1 MSLLTELRRRNVIRM
16 AGLYLVGAWLIVQ
29 VAGTVLP
36 MYEAPAWLARAIVT
50 LLAIGFIPTMIFS
63 WVFELTPEG
72 LKREKHVEPHES
84 IMPETGRMLDRV
96 IMIVLALALGYF
108 AFDKFVLAP
117 RRDAAVLL
125 KNSEEVA
132 EARKQGGAEAL
143 VQAYGDKSIAV
154 LPFTNM
160 STDKDQ
166 EFFADGISEELLNLL
181 AKIPQLRVIAR
192 TSSFSFK
199 GKDVDVATIAKALSV
214 AHVLEGSIRKS
225 GNKLRIT
232 AQLVRAADSSHLWS
246 ETYDRDMADIFA
258 VQDEISAAVV
268 AQLKL
273 KLLGGAPT
281 AKAVNP
287 QAYELFLRARQLVR
301 QRTAAGYTQAMV
313 LLQQAL
319 EIDPAYA
326 AAWTQLGV
334 VYLQQAGV
342 GERSIAEGNRLAREA
357 ANKALALDPD
367 FAPAYANLGW
377 ISMHYDRDLAAAA
390 QQFTRAFAL
399 APDDNDVLRTAAVLA
414 QSLGRIDTAIAM
426 AEAAVA
432 RDPASA
438 VGHVNL
444 GYLYLYAARPDD
456 AIASCR
462 TALRLSPG
470 AIVAHYISGK
480 ALLAKGQPQAA
491 LAEMKLEPAEAGWD
505 QIGLPVV
512 WHALGRKTE
521 SDAALAKLIQ
531 EHEKDSAYNIAYVYA
546 ERGEADRAF
555 EWLAKAVAYQDG
567 GLAQIVVQPEFAKL
581 HDDPRWLPFLRKLG
595 KSPEQLA
602 AIKFDVK
609 LPGAGAAAN
618 SNTPAGMNP

>member
-1 MSLLTELRRRNVIRM
+1 MALIAELRRRNVIRM
-16 AGLYLVGAWLIVQ
+16 AGLYLVGAWLITQ

-50 LLAIGFIPTMIFS
+50 VLAIGFIPTMIFS

-84 IMPETGRMLDRV
+84 IMPETGRMLDRI

-117 RRDAAVLL
+117 RRDAAVLQR
-125 KNSEEVA
+125 NSEEVA
-132 EARKQGGAEAL
+132 AARKQGGADAL

-154 LPFTNM
+154 LPFVNM
-160 STDKDQ
+160 SADKDQ
-166 EFFADGISEELLNLL
+166 EYFSDGISEELLNQL
-181 AKIPQLRVIAR
+181 AKIRELRVIAR
-192 TSSFSFK
+192 TSSFAFK
-199 GKDVDVATIAKALSV
+199 GKQIGVAEIAKALSV
-214 AHVLEGSIRKS
+214 AHVLEGSIRKA
-225 GNKLRIT
+225 GNKIRIT
-232 AQLVRAADSSHLWS
+232 AQLIRAADSSHLWS

-281 AKAVNP
+281 AKAVDP
-287 QAYELFLRARQLVR
+287 QAYELFLQARQLVR
-301 QRTAAGYTQAMV
+301 QRTAGGFTRAIA

-319 EIDPAYA
+319 DIDPGYA
-326 AAWTQLGV
+326 AAWTLLGV
-334 VYLQQAGV
+334 AYTNQAGV
-342 GERSIAEGNRLAREA
+342 GQVSIDEGYRLAREA

-377 ISMHYDRDLAAAA
+377 IAMHNDGDLAAAA
-390 QQFTRAFAL
+390 RHFTRALAL

-414 QSLGRIDTAIAM
+414 HSLGRLDTAIAIG
-426 AEAAVA
+426 EAVVV
-432 RDPASA
+432 RDPANA
-438 VGHVNL
+438 LGHVNM
-444 GYLYLYAARPDD
+444 GSFYLYAARWDD

-470 AIVAHYISGK
+470 VVVAHYLIGM

-491 LAEMKLEPAEAGWD
+491 LAEMNLEPAEAGWD
-505 QIGLPVV
+505 QIGMPKV

-521 SDAALAKLIQ
+521 SDAALARLIR
-531 EHEKDSAYNIAYVYA
+531 EHEKDSAYNIAYIYA
-546 ERGEADRAF
+546 YRGEADRAF
-555 EWLAKAVAYQDG
+555 EWLDKAVAYRDG
-567 GLAQIVVQPEFAKL
+567 GLSQIVTQPEFAQI
-581 HDDPRWLPFLRKLG
+581 HNDPRWSPFLRKLG
-595 KSPEQLA
+595 KAPEQLA

-609 LPGAGAAAN
+609 MPGVPVAE
-618 SNTPAGMNP
+618 STHTPADVKP